1 MYKKHDFIYDA
12 AFRLEELINIPVEVE
27 SRKKEHDTLLTL
39 NEKQFVIEANPEVRA
54 SNKGI
59 VLSNLNELQERSN
72 RPIIVIAKFI
82 ATDIARE
89 FKEQEINYI
98 DIAGNTFIKNQKLFI
113 YISGQQSHKL
123 AKTNQS
129 RAFQEAGIKLI
140 FNLLKTPENLQFSY
154 RELSE
159 LTGIS
164 IGSVSNVI
172 KELEDLNF
180 ILKTNK
186 KRILK
191 NTRDLLDRWIIA
203 YNDVL
208 KPRIL
213 KKRMR
218 FANYKDY
225 NSWNTLP
232 IHEIEDIN
240 LWGGEPAAAILTGQL
255 QPEIFTIYTN
265 ASWQNVAMKLKLVPD
280 EKGDIEILHMFWK
293 EKKKFREKYITP
305 SLLVYADLISSGHE
319 RNIEIAKQ
327 LINNELQYIMKKYLI
342 A

>member
-1 MYKKHDFIYDA
+1 MYKKNDFIYDA
-12 AFRLEELINIPVEVE
+12 AFRLEELINIPVKVE
-27 SRKKEHDTLLTL
+27 SRRKGYDALLTL
-39 NEKQFVIEANPEVRA
+39 NEKQFVVEARPEVRA

-59 VLSNLNELQERSN
+59 VLSQVNELRDRSN

-98 DIAGNTFIKNQKLFI
+98 DISGNTFIKNEKLFV
-113 YISGQQSHKL
+113 YISGQKSQKP

-129 RAFQEAGIKLI
+129 RAFQETGIKLI

-159 LTGIS
+159 LTDIS
-164 IGSVSNVI
+164 IGSVSNVM

-180 ILKTNK
+180 ILKTRK

-218 FANYKDY
+218 FANKKDY
-225 NSWNTLP
+225 NNWRTLP
-232 IHEIEDIN
+232 IQELEDIN

-265 ASWQNVAMKLKLVPD
+265 SSWQNVAMKLKLVPD
-280 EKGDIEILHMFWK
+280 EKGDVEILHMFWK
-293 EKKKFREKYITP
+293 EEEKPRGKYSTP
-305 SLLVYADLISSGHE
+305 TLLVYADLISSGYE

-327 LINNELQYIMKKYLI
+327 LINNELQYIK
-342 A
+342 